1 MTTKPFTDFIMR
13 TFDSAGNQID
23 TYTGTFTPF
32 SLLNSVPPN
41 SFNVAFLSTNILD
54 RANGAITTY

>member
-1 MTTKPFTDFIMR
+1 MTIRPFSNFIMR
-13 TFDSAGNQID
+13 TFDNIGNQID

-32 SLLNSVPPN
+32 SLTNSVPPN
-41 SFNVAFLSTNILD
+41 SFAVSFLSTNIVD